1 MVSALKRTE
10 GIQGLNSAEFYT
22 PHLRKF
28 NIPTLIIHGDDD
40 QMGPIGASA
49 LASAHHGGPLTLED
63 VVEFF
68 NLTQRSFYKNQ
79 RQEMKKEVGL
89 WIDQAKAVIFSL
101 ADEGAA
107 LKRVALQKNVTGENS
122 DDPNIFYNEVL
133 ASIRDAESI
142 LIFGPGEAKVELKHR
157 LELLDLQGRI
167 VGFETADTMTDNQIV
182 SKVRHRFVK

>member
-1 MVSALKRTE
+1 
-10 GIQGLNSAEFYT
+10 
-22 PHLRKF
+22 
-28 NIPTLIIHGDDD
+28 
-40 QMGPIGASA
+40 
-49 LASAHHGGPLTLED
+49 
-63 VVEFF
+63 
-68 NLTQRSFYKNQ
+68 
-79 RQEMKKEVGL
+79 MKKEVGL